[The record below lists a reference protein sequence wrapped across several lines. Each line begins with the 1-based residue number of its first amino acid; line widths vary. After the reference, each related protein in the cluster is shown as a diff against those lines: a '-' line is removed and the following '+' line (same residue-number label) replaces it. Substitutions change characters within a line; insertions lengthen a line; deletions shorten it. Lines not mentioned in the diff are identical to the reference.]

1 MSLFS
6 GRGNMCVLKDD
17 FQWLLDKMLDADGI
31 IFSIPIFEKCAA
43 GIFHTIMDRF
53 GPRMGLSNNIVADK
67 ISAAN
72 GGRRIDPKYMKTRAV
87 SYMGIGGSDWATQIQ
102 NDFYLHALTPMWKV
116 IDNEVFMWSLGILTD
131 DSKVAR
137 AHQIGVNLAE
147 AAKDIEHETWK
158 GEDGVCPHCHS
169 RNFYIEG
176 DAVAVCGQC
185 GIRGKLVTED
195 GKVRFTFD
203 ESQIEH
209 AHDTLSG
216 QFIHADD
223 IQNNEKNAGAAARS
237 DEYKAKVQ
245 RYAEAITAVKPE

>member
-1 MSLFS
+1 
-6 GRGNMCVLKDD
+6 
-17 FQWLLDKMLDADGI
+17 
-31 IFSIPIFEKCAA
+31 
-43 GIFHTIMDRF
+43 
-53 GPRMGLSNNIVADK
+53 
-67 ISAAN
+67 
-72 GGRRIDPKYMKTRAV
+72 
-87 SYMGIGGSDWATQIQ
+87 MGIGGSDWATEIQ
-102 NDFYLHALTPMWKV
+102 NDFYLHALTPMRKV

-147 AAKDIEHETWK
+147 AAKDIEHATWK

-169 RNFYIEG
+169 RNFYIDG

-203 ESQIEH
+203 ESQIEY